1 MLRTLANQWDSSGA
15 EGWKE
20 VGYGTACSFSN
31 HGFLSRK
38 RPVTFF
44 MGGKEQIP
52 VPQDSAP
59 SVTTSKSHDVLPRTM
74 KWSLPPLSVHFSPA
88 FSLNHATS
96 FTPCV
101 SVCSCFTQ
109 YKVNRSDVKRKQ
121 KEYYDEQKQQS
132 SVGMAQEGNQGMHT
146 QIG

>member
-1 MLRTLANQWDSSGA
+1 
-15 EGWKE
+15 
-20 VGYGTACSFSN
+20 
-31 HGFLSRK
+31 
-38 RPVTFF
+38 
-44 MGGKEQIP
+44 
-52 VPQDSAP
+52 
-59 SVTTSKSHDVLPRTM
+59 
-74 KWSLPPLSVHFSPA
+74 
-88 FSLNHATS
+88 LNHATS